1 MRSIALESEPA
12 SEPAFVLASGL
23 VEPSELASSVH
34 AAPASSGQFAAGLS
48 PMQIR
53 TAGRCLG
60 LVRRSSRDLR
70 RTAKL
75 ATV

>member
-1 MRSIALESEPA
+1 
-12 SEPAFVLASGL
+12 
-23 VEPSELASSVH
+23 VH